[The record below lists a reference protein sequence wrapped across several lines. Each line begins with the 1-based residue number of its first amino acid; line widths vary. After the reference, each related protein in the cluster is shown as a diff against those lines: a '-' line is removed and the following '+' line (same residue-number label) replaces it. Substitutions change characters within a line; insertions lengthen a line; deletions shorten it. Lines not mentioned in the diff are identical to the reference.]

1 MSLKTHNFEFG
12 EFCLETNERI
22 LLRQGKPVSLTP
34 KALQLLFIL
43 VENHGRIVEKDDL
56 IQAIWSDSFVEE
68 SNLTFTVSLLRKALN
83 DNKQNS
89 RFIETVSKRGY
100 RFVGEVREIPIKY
113 ELAEESSIKTVSEE
127 KNNRKNLFAVLA
139 IGVLLFLTIALGF
152 WIIKTKTFASNAP
165 VLNEPFALEKL
176 STDGKVFNAVISPDG
191 KNIVYSVGAGYE
203 NKSIWLRQLET
214 GNNVEIV
221 APGDFTYHGF
231 AFSPDGMFVYFHR
244 RPSKSKESSSIY
256 RVSILGGVPTKIVDI
271 SDGKVDF
278 SPDGNRI
285 VFFRCS
291 FTQEENC
298 SVWVADAADG
308 KNEQKIL
315 ALQSPN
321 RISDAIFST
330 DGNSIIFASG
340 QSLNAANEFGLTE
353 INLQTGIERE
363 YISEKFF
370 DIIKIARLRDA
381 DGLLITAS
389 KSPNKNFPI
398 WFVSVSKNEA
408 TVLTKDSESYF
419 SISLD
424 NESKM
429 IVSTQ
434 VKPNFQLEFSQ
445 TDTSSTS
452 PQVLVNATTAAFAPN
467 GKLVYSSTMSGNDE
481 IWSIQP
487 DGTERK
493 QLTNNPADETS
504 PVVSP
509 DNNSIFFASNQTG
522 QVHVWRM
529 NFDGTNQT
537 QITQKEGGFP
547 LFVSPDGKWVYYHHG
562 LKRTLWKVSIQDNQ
576 LTETQVLKQQKPY
589 FAISSDEK
597 LVAYTEDR
605 GAENIIQILNLDSPE
620 KPIKSIG
627 TAVLE
632 WQVTDLKWMPD
643 NKSLVYLLKNPENQ
657 AKTLWQQSLNEE
669 KPRKIIDL
677 DSQSIPHLSISP
689 DGKNFGI
696 IRGKWQHDAVL
707 LKGLK

>member
-43 VENHGRIVEKDDL
+43 VENHGRLVEKEDL
-56 IQAIWSDSFVEE
+56 IKAIWSDSFVEE
-68 SNLTFTVSLLRKALN
+68 SNLTFTVSLLRKALD
-83 DNKQNS
+83 DNKQSS
-89 RFIETVSKRGY
+89 RFIETVPKRGY
-100 RFVGEVREIPIKY
+100 RFAAEVREIPIRH
-113 ELAEESSIKTVSEE
+113 EESPVEKVLVSKIK
-127 KNNRKNLFAVLA
+127 RKNLFIPVT
-139 IGVLLFLTIALGF
+139 IGVLLILTMAFGF
-152 WIIKTKTFASNAP
+152 WILKTKASTPNAP
-165 VLNEPFALEKL
+165 VLNEPFSLEKL

-191 KNIVYSVGAGYE
+191 KNIVYTSGADYE

-221 APGDFTYHGF
+221 APGEFTYQGF
-231 AFSPDGMFVYFHR
+231 TFSPDGMFIYFHR
-244 RPSKSKESSSIY
+244 RLLKSNGPSSIY
-256 RVSILGGVPTKIVDI
+256 RISILGGVPTKIVEN
-271 SDGKVDF
+271 SYGKVNF
-278 SPDGNRI
+278 SPDGERI
-285 VFFRCS
+285 VFFRCPLS
-291 FTQEENC
+291 QAETC
-298 SVWVADAADG
+298 SLWIADAADG
-308 KNEQKIL
+308 KNEKKIL
-315 ALQSPN
+315 ARQSPV
-321 RISDAIFST
+321 RISDAVFSR

-353 INLQTGIERE
+353 IDLQTGIERE
-363 YISEKFF
+363 YVSEKFF
-370 DIIKIARLRDA
+370 DIIRLARPHNDE
-381 DGLLITAS
+381 GLLITAS
-389 KSPNKNFPI
+389 KTPNKTFRM
-398 WFVSVSKNEA
+398 WFVSNKKNEA
-408 TVLTKDSESYF
+408 TALTKDSESYF

-434 VKPNFQLEFSQ
+434 VKPNYQLEIFQ
-445 TDTSSTS
+445 TESPTAS
-452 PQVLVNATTAAFAPN
+452 PQILVNAITANFAPN
-467 GKLVYSSTMSGNDE
+467 GKLVYSSAMSGNDE
-481 IWSIQP
+481 VWSIQP

-509 DNNSIFFASNQTG
+509 DINSIYFASNQTG

-537 QITQKEGGFP
+537 QITQKDGGFP

-562 LKRTLWKVSIQDNQ
+562 LKRTLWKVSTQDNQ
-576 LTETQVLKQQKPY
+576 FTETQVLKAQKPY

-597 LVAYTEDR
+597 FVAFK
-605 GAENIIQILNLDSPE
+605 ENIGSENLIQILDLNSPE
-620 KPIKSIG
+620 KPIKSIQ

-632 WQVTDLKWMPD
+632 WEVTDLKWMPD
-643 NKSLVYLLKNPENQ
+643 NKSLIYLLKNPENQ
-657 AKTLWQQSLNEE
+657 AKTIWQQFLNEE

-677 DSQSIPHLSISP
+677 DSQGIPHLILSP
-689 DGKNFGI
+689 DGKTFGI

-707 LKGLK
+707 LKGLR